1 MNVEEVLKDRERTVA
16 IVHYRV
22 PTLETQQ
29 SVYHGGHPPQ
39 NPACLLQVSLISSKV
54 SPSGNLIRLGE
65 TRGDEIMGW
74 TRIAAL
80 EVVEILGELGDD
92 LETVVP
98 ITPNPL
104 KPQTAIG

>member
-1 MNVEEVLKDRERTVA
+1 MNVAEVLKDRERTVA

-39 NPACLLQVSLISSKV
+39 NPACLLQVSLIASKV

-74 TRIAAL
+74 TRIEAL

-92 LETVVP
+92 LETVAPIVP
-98 ITPNPL
+98 RGIPALAGT
-104 KPQTAIG
+104 G